1 MTCKLTALL
10 ICCLLDTDEGEL
22 NIFPKG
28 FVSIVYLVSK
38 LEQKV
43 HSLWTLELTTQGYD
57 SV

>member
-1 MTCKLTALL
+1 MTCKWTALL

-38 LEQKV
+38 LEPKV
-43 HSLWTLELTTQGYD
+43 HSLWTLELTAQGYD
-57 SV
+57 